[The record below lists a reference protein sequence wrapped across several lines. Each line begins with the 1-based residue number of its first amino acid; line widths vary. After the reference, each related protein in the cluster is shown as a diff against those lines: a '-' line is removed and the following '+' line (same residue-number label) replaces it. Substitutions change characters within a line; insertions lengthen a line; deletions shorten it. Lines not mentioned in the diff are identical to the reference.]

1 MEAAEAV
8 VEDPVNQWKQQP
20 TNHLRNRGRASRGKG
35 TTISTAFV
43 STAKA

>member
-20 TNHLRNRGRASRGKG
+20 TNSLKNRGRASRGQG
-35 TTISTAFV
+35 TTISTAFEK
-43 STAKA
+43 TAKA